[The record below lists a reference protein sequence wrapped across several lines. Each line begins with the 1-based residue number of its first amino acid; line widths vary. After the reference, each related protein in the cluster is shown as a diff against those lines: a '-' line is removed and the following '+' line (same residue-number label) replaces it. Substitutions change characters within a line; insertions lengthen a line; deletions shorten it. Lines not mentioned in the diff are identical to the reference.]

1 MWQPGRQTFV
11 RRSVVQLQQ
20 VGEAGGQRHRRRHC
34 QTQAQTFTAHRCCK
48 LTRLIFD
55 LIIMIQRENDIAFKS
70 I

>member
-34 QTQAQTFTAHRCCK
+34 QTEAQTFTAHRCCK

-55 LIIMIQRENDIAFKS
+55 
-70 I
+70 